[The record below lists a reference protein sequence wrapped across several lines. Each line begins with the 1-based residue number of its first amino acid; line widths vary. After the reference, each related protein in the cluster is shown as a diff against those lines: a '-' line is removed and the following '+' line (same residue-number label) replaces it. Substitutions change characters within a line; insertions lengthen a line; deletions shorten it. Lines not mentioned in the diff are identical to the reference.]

1 MPHRAHPDFWA
12 HYNRLP
18 PEIQDLADSCFELLK
33 SNPRHLFC
41 HLKRIREL
49 WAVRVDEH
57 YRALGL
63 DVGGRIYWIW
73 IGTHAEYDK
82 IIA

>member
-1 MPHRAHPDFWA
+1 MKHYTSPKFWA
-12 HYNRLP
+12 LYRVLP
-18 PEIQDLADSCFELLK
+18 EEVRRLADKNYELLK
-33 SNPRHLFC
+33 SNPRHPSLR
-41 HLKRIREL
+41 LKRIGEL

-63 DVGGRIYWIW
+63 DAEGGIYWIW
-73 IGTHAEYDK
+73 IGTHAEYDR